1 MSFQNTS
8 NKILVNLKTEKEK
21 VFELINNQEQNDYTK
36 QKRSLPNKIGEI
48 VNILFGEINLRDA
61 YKLYSDIKSMIKNGK
76 KSQNSV
82 DNKLIITPANTNEA
96 VVTNPTMT
104 EASIEIQN
112 NVRRI
117 HHHTNNNGEE
127 FSDEQMEEILKNQIF
142 QLNIQFNQYMMELGR
157 IIDILHTAIQGKLH
171 QLVVSQNQMLE
182 ELRSIKLNLP
192 TDLDIPVKLDVSG
205 VSEIFKIMQTTV
217 VKSNNLIIFISTI
230 PLVSSNS
237 YNLYNVL
244 PNPILVED
252 NTFMLIKLR
261 IKF

>member
-1 MSFQNTS
+1 LSSYEIIYNRFFYLQEETTKICKEASESLDAKCGFLCFKNEFHILDKCMSFQNTS

-127 FSDEQMEEILKNQIF
+127 FSDVAEHCSARDTIPDPLIT
-142 QLNIQFNQYMMELGR
+142 
-157 IIDILHTAIQGKLH
+157 IIIGFWVKQVI
-171 QLVVSQNQMLE
+171 
-182 ELRSIKLNLP
+182 IKFCLI
-192 TDLDIPVKLDVSG
+192 T
-205 VSEIFKIMQTTV
+205 
-217 VKSNNLIIFISTI
+217 VKSQEFDDNNL
-230 PLVSSNS
+230 
-237 YNLYNVL
+237 
-244 PNPILVED
+244 
-252 NTFMLIKLR
+252 
-261 IKF
+261 